1 MRFLG
6 STTIMPGAKIA
17 LLGLGKMGT
26 VIAESIIRNNVV
38 YADDL
43 ALTGRS
49 KQENLQRL
57 EYLGARILGSNAQA
71 VKNADIVL
79 LCNKKDDME
88 ALLSGIGK
96 DLAGRTVIYIAA
108 GLHST
113 FVEERAL
120 HAGVVASMPNLGV
133 KINYSHTGLSAG
145 KSASEH
151 DRKLAEGIFG
161 SMGTFEWIDEGAR
174 TIFTAACACTPAIA
188 ANIMRHLSKSFES
201 LGVQREDAT
210 RWVAKGF
217 GSASLFL
224 NGSGMSAQDI
234 ESSVATK
241 GGLTEAALKKA
252 EELGLAGMMAEIV
265 ETMLSRGKSMEK

>member
-1 MRFLG
+1 MHFLG
-6 STTIMPGAKIA
+6 SSVIMPRTKIA

-26 VIAESIIRNNVV
+26 VIAESIIRNSVV

-43 ALTGRS
+43 AVTGRS
-49 KQENLQRL
+49 KKENLL
-57 EYLGARILGSNAQA
+57 LLKSLGARVVKSNAQA

-79 LCNKKDDME
+79 LCNKKDDMGE
-88 ALLSGIGK
+88 LLSGIGW

-108 GLHST
+108 GLHSS

-120 HAGVVASMPNLGV
+120 HAGVVSSMPNLGV

-151 DRKLAEGIFG
+151 DRKLAEGIFS
-161 SMGTFEWIDEGAR
+161 SMGTVEWMDERFR

-188 ANIMRHLSKSFES
+188 ANIMRHLSASFES
-201 LGVQREDAT
+201 LGVEREDAT
-210 RWVAKGF
+210 SWVAKGF
-217 GSASLFL
+217 AAASLFL
-224 NGSGMSAQDI
+224 NGSEMTAQEI
-234 ESSVATK
+234 ESKVATK
-241 GGLTEAALKKA
+241 GGLTEAGLRKA
-252 EELGLAGMMAEIV
+252 EALGLAGMMAEIV